1 MEVDAAR
8 GETTRTLTNELGS
21 WGLAA
26 RTPAGVARGEK
37 GGVGSGTAEL
47 GRVVRV
53 DRGECDVVTEA
64 GFLRVLSDSIRAQR
78 EVAPVTG
85 DWVEI
90 DHQQGLGPVI
100 STILERT
107 TSVSRRDPAQRDLEQ
122 VLAANVEVAGVV
134 HGLDRPLPPGR
145 LERMLVVA
153 IDSGA
158 APLVILSKA
167 DAAVAGDESEATVR
181 SVCRDIPVV
190 TTSIVDGAGLG
201 DLVAHIGTGRTLA
214 LIGASGVGKSAL
226 VNALAGEEL
235 LEVGSVRG
243 ADAKGR
249 HTTTARTLVLLPG
262 DAGLVLDTPGIRSVG
277 LWEAEHALDLVFGD
291 LEELSAQCR
300 FGDCAHGSEPGCAIT
315 AAVDGGSLESKR
327 VERYVDLVAELETQ
341 RRREERR
348 WFRARR

>member
-1 MEVDAAR
+1 M
-8 GETTRTLTNELGS
+8 TNELGP
-21 WGLAA
+21 WGLDALA
-26 RTPAGVARGEK
+26 PAGV
-37 GGVGSGTAEL
+37 GSDTSNL

-64 GFLRVLSDSIRAQR
+64 GIVRVLSDSIRAQG

-85 DWVEI
+85 DWVEV
-90 DHQQGLGPVI
+90 DHSEGLGPVI

-107 TSVSRRDPAQRDLEQ
+107 TRLSRRDPAQRDLEQ
-122 VLAANVEVAGVV
+122 VLATNVEVAGVV
-134 HGLDRPLPPGR
+134 HGLDRPLAPGR

-167 DAAVAGDESEATVR
+167 DAAVVGDESEAIVR
-181 SVCRDIPVV
+181 SVCGDIPVV
-190 TTSIVDGAGLG
+190 TTSIVDGSGLEE
-201 DLVAHIGTGRTLA
+201 LVGHIGPGRTLA

-226 VNALAGEEL
+226 VNALAGEER
-235 LEVGSVRG
+235 LEVGSVRD

-249 HTTTARTLVLLPG
+249 HTTTARELVLLPG

-300 FGDCAHGSEPGCAIT
+300 FHDCSHGSEPGCAIT
-315 AAVDGGSLESKR
+315 AAVAEGSLDAER
-327 VERYVDLVAELETQ
+327 VERYVDLVAELAAQ
-341 RRREERR
+341 RRREQQRSSRSRR
-348 WFRARR
+348 R

>member
-1 MEVDAAR
+1 MDVDAAR
-8 GETTRTLTNELGS
+8 GENTRTLTNELGP
-21 WGLAA
+21 WGLDAWA
-26 RTPAGVARGEK
+26 SAD
-37 GGVGSGTAEL
+37 VGSDTSNL

-64 GFLRVLSDSIRAQR
+64 GIVRVLSDSIRAQG

-85 DWVEI
+85 DWVEVE
-90 DHQQGLGPVI
+90 HQEGLGPVI

-107 TSVSRRDPAQRDLEQ
+107 TSVSRRDPAQRDIEQ
-122 VLAANVEVAGVV
+122 VLATNVQVAGVV
-134 HGLDRPLPPGR
+134 HGLDRPLAPGR

-167 DAAVAGDESEATVR
+167 DVAVAGDESEAIVR
-181 SVCRDIPVV
+181 SVCGDIPVV
-190 TTSIVDGAGLG
+190 TTSIVSGTGL
-201 DLVAHIGTGRTLA
+201 DELVGHIGTGRTLA

-235 LEVGSVRG
+235 LEVGSVRD

-249 HTTTARTLVLLPG
+249 HTTTARELVLLPG

-277 LWEAEHALDLVFGD
+277 LWEAEHALDLVFED

-300 FGDCAHGSEPGCAIT
+300 FHDCAHGSEPGCAIT
-315 AAVDGGSLESKR
+315 TAVAGGSLDSRR
-327 VERYVDLVAELETQ
+327 VDRYMDLVAELDTQ
-341 RRREERR
+341 RRREQQRTSRPRR
-348 WFRARR
+348 

>member
-1 MEVDAAR
+1 MDVDAAR
-8 GETTRTLTNELGS
+8 GETTKTLTNELGP
-21 WGLAA
+21 WGLDA
-26 RTPAGVARGEK
+26 RAPAGVEI
-37 GGVGSGTAEL
+37 STSNL

-64 GFLRVLSDSIRAQR
+64 GIVRVLSDSIRAQG

-85 DWVEI
+85 DWVEL
-90 DHQQGLGPVI
+90 DHPDGLGPVI
-100 STILERT
+100 ATILERT
-107 TSVSRRDPAQRDLEQ
+107 TSVSRRDPARRDFEQ
-122 VLAANVEVAGVV
+122 ILAANVEVAGVV
-134 HGLDRPLPPGR
+134 HGLDRPLAPGR

-167 DAAVAGDESEATVR
+167 DAAAAGDESEAVVR
-181 SVCRDIPVV
+181 SVCGDIGVV
-190 TTSIVDGAGLG
+190 TTSIVDGAGL
-201 DLVAHIGTGRTLA
+201 DELVGHIGAGRTLA

-249 HTTTARTLVLLPG
+249 HTTAARELVLLPG

-277 LWEAEHALDLVFGD
+277 LWEAEHALDLVFDD

-300 FGDCAHGSEPGCAIT
+300 FQDCAHGSEPGCAIT
-315 AAVDGGSLESKR
+315 AAVTGGALDSRR
-327 VERYVDLVAELETQ
+327 VERYMELVAELGTQ
-341 RRREERR
+341 RRREQQRSSRPRR
-348 WFRARR
+348 R

>member
-1 MEVDAAR
+1 MDVDAAR
-8 GETTRTLTNELGS
+8 GENTRTLTNELGP
-21 WGLAA
+21 WGLDALA
-26 RTPAGVARGEK
+26 PAD
-37 GGVGSGTAEL
+37 VGSDTSNL

-64 GFLRVLSDSIRAQR
+64 GIVRVLSDSIRAQG

-90 DHQQGLGPVI
+90 DNQEGLGPVI
-100 STILERT
+100 ATILERT
-107 TSVSRRDPAQRDLEQ
+107 TSVSRRDPAQRDIEQ
-122 VLAANVEVAGVV
+122 VLATNVEVAGVV
-134 HGLDRPLPPGR
+134 HGLDRPLAPSR

-167 DAAVAGDESEATVR
+167 DVAVAGDESEAIVR
-181 SVCRDIPVV
+181 SVCGDIPVV
-190 TTSIVDGAGLG
+190 TTSIVSGTGL
-201 DLVAHIGTGRTLA
+201 DELVGHIGTGRTLA

-235 LEVGSVRG
+235 LEVGSVRD

-249 HTTTARTLVLLPG
+249 HTTTARELVLLPG

-277 LWEAEHALDLVFGD
+277 LWEAEHALDLVFED

-300 FGDCAHGSEPGCAIT
+300 FHDCAHGSEPGCAIT
-315 AAVDGGSLESKR
+315 TAVAGGSLDSRR
-327 VERYVDLVAELETQ
+327 VDRYVDLVAELDTQ
-341 RRREERR
+341 RRREQQRTSRPRR
-348 WFRARR
+348 